1 MRNKS
6 SFCQAKN
13 KEKNYKRDIKNS
25 KKKKI
30 KDENYLLIYYIFN
43 IQKF

>member
-1 MRNKS
+1 MRKKT
-6 SFCQAKN
+6 SFCQAK
-13 KEKNYKRDIKNS
+13 KNITNERDIK
-25 KKKKI
+25 KFKEKKI